1 MDFLCNAYGIN
12 GFNRMSRQYTR
23 WCNSIIVQSP
33 CARSHCSPTIQKVPP
48 VKPRWIWRLRS
59 SFTFAPPKPN
69 TNLEPQA
76 EPPAGSREAAIF
88 GIKTD
93 QTEPAHDWMSSCFSG
108 LSTTTYI
115 KGVPSP
121 IACHMKVTEGFLYL
135 LEEGTCTCGTDNM
148 LLLLL
153 LPLLLPLLLE

>member
-1 MDFLCNAYGIN
+1 MILRLPHPQTHKKQGLTVVVLRELQGKMTHLMITLKLAEKLAIQREKSLDAY
-12 GFNRMSRQYTR
+12 T
-23 WCNSIIVQSP
+23 
-33 CARSHCSPTIQKVPP
+33 
-48 VKPRWIWRLRS
+48 
-59 SFTFAPPKPN
+59 
-69 TNLEPQA
+69 A
-76 EPPAGSREAAIF
+76 ESQPPAGSREAAIF